1 MAYNVLTGS
10 IFRIPSSSLTIT
22 GAFAGDGGELT
33 NLPIQ
38 TTSDAAATRII
49 TFTNGIGNAVQGEE
63 NLTFNGSLLSVAGNV
78 TASINVSASGFYGD
92 GQNLTNLPAAAISSY
107 TNAADN
113 RIITSVNSSTVNA
126 EGNLTF
132 NSASSLLTV
141 GGASHLSG
149 GVAHKRIAVIND
161 YGVTLADYYLGVDT
175 TSNTVKLTLPAAS
188 SAQVGQTFVIKDEG
202 ANTEAN
208 PITVSGSGADTI
220 DGETQVQIESPYGA
234 LSLYTNGSHWFIY

>member
-78 TASINVSASGFYGD
+78 TASINVSASGFY
-92 GQNLTNLPAAAISSY
+92 
-107 TNAADN
+107 
-113 RIITSVNSSTVNA
+113 
-126 EGNLTF
+126 
-132 NSASSLLTV
+132 SSLLTV
-141 GGASHLSG
+141 GGTSHLSG